1 MPHEW
6 IPGLAQPFGLLL
18 YGGTL
23 LRRRPPG
30 LNLAKFE
37 SGVLLQWSE
46 SCLGVQS
53 QLCENLAD
61 TLESSL
67 FGCMPKQAESFPTST
82 RCSFPSD
89 THVLGYGLKRSAVL
103 CMPQTWGNFACA
115 LARGVV
121 TSKESSLLT

>member
-18 YGGTL
+18 TEGDAAAAAS
-23 LRRRPPG
+23 PG

-67 FGCMPKQAESFPTST
+67 FGCMPKQAESFSHLHPVQF
-82 RCSFPSD
+82 SFGDARLGLRSKALGCAFYD
-89 THVLGYGLKRSAVL
+89 TDVG
-103 CMPQTWGNFACA
+103 
-115 LARGVV
+115 
-121 TSKESSLLT
+121 